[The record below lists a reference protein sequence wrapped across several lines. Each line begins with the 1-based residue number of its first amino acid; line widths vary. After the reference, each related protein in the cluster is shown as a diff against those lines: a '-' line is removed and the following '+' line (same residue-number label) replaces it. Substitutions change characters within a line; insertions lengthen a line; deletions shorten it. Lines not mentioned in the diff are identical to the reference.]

1 MGKETSG
8 AALGRETLRE
18 MLAHSPPLLADMVD
32 PAAQVQPNGID
43 LTVRGVARYASA
55 GRIGAAADD
64 RALSELSPLEPSPA
78 GYWEMAPGPY
88 LVTYNEVVNLPRDVM
103 ALGRPRSSLGRCGV
117 SVHTAVWDAGYSGRS
132 QSLLVVY
139 NPAGFRL
146 GRNARVMQLVFF
158 RLDRPVG
165 QGYAGAYQGENK

>member
-1 MGKETSG
+1 MHGS
-8 AALGRETLRE
+8 ALGRETLQE
-18 MLAHSPPLLADMVD
+18 MLSATPPLVADMVD
-32 PAAQVQPNGID
+32 AAAQLQPNGID
-43 LTVRGVARYASA
+43 FTVRGVARFTSA
-55 GRIGAAADD
+55 GRIGQAADD
-64 RALSELSPLEPSPA
+64 RVLPVPEGPLEPSPA
-78 GYWEMAPGPY
+78 GYWELTPGPY
-88 LVTYNEVVNLPRDVM
+88 LVTYNEVVSLPRDVM

-139 NPAGFRL
+139 HPAGFRL

>member
-8 AALGRETLRE
+8 AALGRETLQE
-18 MLAHSPPLLADMVD
+18 MLSATPPLVADMVD
-32 PAAQVQPNGID
+32 AAAQLQPNGID

-64 RALSELSPLEPSPA
+64 RALSELSPLELSQA
-78 GYWEMAPGPY
+78 GYWELAPGPY
-88 LVTYNEVVNLPRDVM
+88 LVTYNEVVSLPRDVM

-146 GRNARVMQLVFF
+146 ERNARVMQLVFF

>member
-1 MGKETSG
+1 MSG
-8 AALGRETLRE
+8 AALGRETLRQ
-18 MLAHSPPLLADMVD
+18 MLAAAPPLLADMVE
-32 PAAQVQPNGID
+32 PEAQLQPNGID
-43 LTVRGVARYASA
+43 LTVRDVARLMSA
-55 GRIGAAADD
+55 GRIGQAADD
-64 RALSELSPLEPSPA
+64 RVLPVLEGPLAPSPT
-78 GYWEMAPGPY
+78 GYWELAPGPY
-88 LVTYNEVVNLPRDVM
+88 LVTYNEVVSLPRDVM